1 MDQRRERVVSSVSDG
16 LRATIVSTSPPSAP
30 AALTAELAR
39 AVTDIAAA
47 EAAQQAEAQQSYTF
61 SSVRLRNVE
70 DGLRVRTR
78 VELLDALCPELRT
91 ARTLGQAAEAAQ
103 ALHSRMLATGAFRSI
118 QMHSEPSEPSGTDA
132 PAPRERRGDL
142 HVLVNEGSF
151 GLTTGVETSF
161 GGVVTSKTTLQLL
174 NPTGMGDR
182 VDVSLTTGTTTA
194 AASSSV
200 SSALQGQAPLVPTLK
215 TMRSQLFSP
224 SVSASYAR
232 PTLFGVRAPFV
243 ATLRSDTEHTEMV
256 LGHARKLQELELG
269 VSDGSGRH
277 GLTYLYSLRN
287 VLPVA
292 KPGAFYDTLS
302 SPL

>member
-1 MDQRRERVVSSVSDG
+1 MDHRRERVVSSVSDG
-16 LRATIVSTSPPSAP
+16 LRADILASAP
-30 AALTAELAR
+30 PPAPSDLTAELAR

-47 EAAQQAEAQQSYTF
+47 EAAQSAEAQQRYTF
-61 SSVRLRNVE
+61 SSVRLRNAE
-70 DGLRVRTR
+70 EGLRVRSR

-91 ARTLGQAAEAAQ
+91 ARTLGEAADAAQ
-103 ALHSRMLATGAFRSI
+103 ALHSRMMATGAFRSI
-118 QMHSEPSEPSGTDA
+118 QMHSEPSDTNSAA
-132 PAPRERRGDL
+132 PGERRGDL

-182 VDVSLTTGTTTA
+182 VYVSLTTGTTTA

-232 PTLFGVRAPFV
+232 PTLFGVRAPFT

-256 LGHARKLQELELG
+256 LGHARKLQELEVG

-287 VLPVA
+287 VLPIA